1 MNYGALGFIAAHE
14 ITHAFDDWWQPETKE
29 KYQSKIKCIIEQYG
43 NYTVDIM
50 EKKIFLNGILT
61 KGESQGQ
68 ISFRYTFFMDTLIC
82 SLIASNFKKSYLFFF
97 IRNLFLKASYI
108 ILINFR
114 KTIFFSIPLKNSKY
128 F

>member
-1 MNYGALGFIAAHE
+1 MCVLCLKAIYIIYRPHYMNYGALGFIAAHE

-61 KGESQGQ
+61 QGESQGQ

-82 SLIASNFKKSYLFFF
+82 SLIASNLKKKLPFFLYSEP
-97 IRNLFLKASYI
+97 IS
-108 ILINFR
+108 
-114 KTIFFSIPLKNSKY
+114 
-128 F
+128 